1 MHMTENIHKAV
12 NVVRNSN
19 YVVVFT
25 GAGISVES
33 GIPPF
38 RGINGIWAKYDPRSL
53 ELDYFLNNPSASWR
67 VIKEIFYEY
76 FGQFG
81 PNKAHYI
88 ISNWQNKGYIKSVIT
103 QNIDN
108 LHQEAGSKKVIE
120 FHGNSKTCICLSC
133 ESKYTIDEVD
143 LAQDIP
149 LCHKCK
155 GILKPNFIFFGEGI
169 PEPAGSLSF
178 READKANAMIIV
190 GTTGEV
196 MPASLIPREA
206 KKAGATIIEVNTHP
220 TAYTDSVTDIFLC
233 GKATEIFQNLEN
245 SGLK

>member
-1 MHMTENIHKAV
+1 MTGNIQNAV
-12 NVVRNSN
+12 NIIRDSN
-19 YVVVFT
+19 YAVVFT

-38 RGINGIWAKYDPRSL
+38 RGTDGIWAKYDPRSL
-53 ELDYFLNNPSASWR
+53 ELDYFLNNPSTSWS
-67 VIKEIFYEY
+67 VIKEIFYKY
-76 FGQFG
+76 FRQFG
-81 PNKAHYI
+81 PNKAHDI

-108 LHQEAGSKKVIE
+108 LHQEAGSKQVIE

-143 LAQDIP
+143 LTPDIP
-149 LCHKCK
+149 SCHKCK
-155 GILKPNFIFFGEGI
+155 GVLKPDFIFFGEGI

-178 READKANAMIIV
+178 REAEKADTMIIV

-196 MPASLIPREA
+196 MPASLVPGEA
-206 KKAGATIIEVNTHP
+206 KKAGAKIIEVNTHP
-220 TAYTDSVTDIFLC
+220 TAYTDSVTDIFLR
-233 GKATEIFQNLEN
+233 GKATEIFQNLVN